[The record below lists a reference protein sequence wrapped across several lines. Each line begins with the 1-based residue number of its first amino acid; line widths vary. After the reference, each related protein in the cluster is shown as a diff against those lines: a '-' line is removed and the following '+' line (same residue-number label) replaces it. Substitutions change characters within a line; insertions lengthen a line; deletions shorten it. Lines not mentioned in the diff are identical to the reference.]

1 MAGRTSGNTTGKAPR
16 GFAAMTP
23 AERREFGRQGGLRAH
38 KTGKAN
44 RFTPETARAAGRLAN
59 AHGKAH
65 RFDSVSGTIAGL
77 LKRKP
82 LPNPGVAHGDLL
94 DRLLVGQ
101 LSAVDLVLCVRDLL
115 ALGESLSTLHELRP
129 ATEPIVLTR
138 ADRQALASHDVPA
151 VVYQFLGIPTR
162 AARTA
167 TAAAARARAE

>member
-1 MAGRTSGNTTGKAPR
+1 MAGRTSGNTTG
-16 GFAAMTP
+16 
-23 AERREFGRQGGLRAH
+23 
-38 KTGKAN
+38 
-44 RFTPETARAAGRLAN
+44 
-59 AHGKAH
+59 
-65 RFDSVSGTIAGL
+65 
-77 LKRKP
+77 KP